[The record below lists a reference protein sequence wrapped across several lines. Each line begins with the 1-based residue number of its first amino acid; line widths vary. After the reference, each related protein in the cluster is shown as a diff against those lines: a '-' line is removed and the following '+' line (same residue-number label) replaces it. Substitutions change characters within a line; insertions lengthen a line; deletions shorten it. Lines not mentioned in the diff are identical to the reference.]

1 MKNDENK
8 KRKEAEENTERKK
21 LISKLNK
28 MFISAT
34 SDLLEIV

>member
-21 LISKLNK
+21 LMSKLNK
-28 MFISAT
+28 DKS
-34 SDLLEIV
+34 